1 MPSFAITVILAYKVV
16 FPVSTL
22 LCLAALLDIR
32 ALVLLFQMTVIC
44 DALKIP
50 KN

>member
-1 MPSFAITVILAYKVV
+1 MRHAMPSFAIRPTLILAYKVV

-32 ALVLLFQMTVIC
+32 ALVLLF
-44 DALKIP
+44 
-50 KN
+50 